1 MFRKRLIGVVAAI
14 CALAAV
20 TAAIAQGSGTTK
32 GSSAKSKATTAHG
45 AQASGSAP
53 PGAMGGPDG
62 DMHGPGGGAVH
73 SVSVVPDKAGTS
85 FITLTTD
92 RGTVKSVDT
101 AGATITIQEGTKS
114 ATYKTLTLSVPSGAK
129 VMRDGKAPRLEKSRP
144 KTTSRSAPRP
154 KARRCSRWTPPSG
167 LNTAPAEVDL
177 QAWEA
182 RRPARK
188 RQVPKRN
195 RAPARRR
202 APERRRP
209 NSRTGEQ
216 LERRE
221 VSGWVK
227 QDPARDLSSFL
238 FIN

>member
-32 GSSAKSKATTAHG
+32 SSSAKSKATTAHS

-92 RGTVKSVDT
+92 RGTVKSVDS
-101 AGATITIQEGTKS
+101 AGATITIAEGTKS
-114 ATYKTLTLSVPSGAK
+114 ATYKTLTLTVPSGAK
-129 VMRDGKAPRLEKSRP
+129 VIRDGKTASLAEIKAEDTVSVSSSTEG
-144 KTTSRSAPRP
+144 TTVFAM
-154 KARRCSRWTPPSG
+154 
-167 LNTAPAEVDL
+167 D
-177 QAWEA
+177 
-182 RRPARK
+182 
-188 RQVPKRN
+188 
-195 RAPARRR
+195 
-202 APERRRP
+202 
-209 NSRTGEQ
+209 
-216 LERRE
+216 
-221 VSGWVK
+221 
-227 QDPARDLSSFL
+227 SSFRPEHGPGRGGPPGMGGPPPGQEASGAEAKSGTGTKMGTGTTTTTE
-238 FIN
+238 